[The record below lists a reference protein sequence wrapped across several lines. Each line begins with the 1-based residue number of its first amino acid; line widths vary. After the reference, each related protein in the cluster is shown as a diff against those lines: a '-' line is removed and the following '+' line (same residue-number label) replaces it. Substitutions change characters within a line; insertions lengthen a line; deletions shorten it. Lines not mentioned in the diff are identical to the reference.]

1 MGATRSP
8 GCEREGEPLDVICR
22 HRGTHDALV
31 LPLSIHEALQEYL
44 KVHPV
49 IAPKRDGRERALDL
63 PPAVFSQD
71 AVLAGGD
78 LDKAPTTPS
87 GLPPG

>member
-1 MGATRSP
+1 MMRKFCHCPFTTRWMIF
-8 GCEREGEPLDVICR
+8 EG
-22 HRGTHDALV
+22 
-31 LPLSIHEALQEYL
+31 
-44 KVHPV
+44 HPV

-63 PPAVFSQD
+63 PSAVFSQD

-78 LDKAPTTPS
+78 LNNAPTTPI